1 MGGAVRGGVAG
12 SILWMAPEICSIR
25 TQQLENEDGDV
36 YSQKSD
42 VYAYGV
48 MLYEM
53 FARRLPFRNID
64 NAMIILFQVGKNF
77 ASIQRQLDD
86 LESNEFNK
94 GIGAPTDW
102 FRNVTFNKLIFSIK
116 KLLKNK
122 FFL

>member
-25 TQQLENEDGDV
+25 TQQLENEDSDV

-102 FRNVTFNKLIFSIK
+102 F
-116 KLLKNK
+116 
-122 FFL
+122 